1 MLKKINVD
9 LVKLIAAIILFICP
23 FDMLYWFYDIVRTL
37 ALIGFGFLAFDARK
51 KRKNIEAVIFLCLA
65 ILFQPILKIHLTK
78 AIWIVIDLVVGIWL
92 LISLFIKEKKEKPIP
107 KA

>member
-1 MLKKINVD
+1 MFKKINIE

-37 ALIGFGFLAFDARK
+37 ALIGFGFLAFVAFKRK
-51 KRKNIEAVIFLCLA
+51 KNIEAIVFICLA

-92 LISLFIKEKKEKPIP
+92 IISLFTNGKKEKS
-107 KA
+107 

>member
-1 MLKKINVD
+1 MIKKINVD

-37 ALIGFGFLAFDARK
+37 ALIGFSFLAYDTLKK
-51 KRKNIEAVIFLCLA
+51 KRNIEAVIFICLA

-78 AIWIVIDLVVGIWL
+78 AIWIVIDLIVAIWL
-92 LISLFIKEKKEKPIP
+92 IISLFRKEKKE
-107 KA
+107 